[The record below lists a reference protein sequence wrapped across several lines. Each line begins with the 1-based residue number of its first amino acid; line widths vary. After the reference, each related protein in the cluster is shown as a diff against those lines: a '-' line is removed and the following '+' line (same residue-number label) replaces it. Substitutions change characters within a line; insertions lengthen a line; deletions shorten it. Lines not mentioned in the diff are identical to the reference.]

1 MWLRKSLVHSGTRVP
16 PVSGEQ
22 SYPRMELAILLALA
36 ASICTAT
43 SSVCQRLGAR
53 HMEEAHNQG
62 ELSGFDPL
70 LVLRL
75 ARQPTWLLGF
85 FSMLAGFAFQISA
98 LHFGP
103 LALVQ
108 PILAVELLLVF
119 GYLAL
124 RFRPRQGPRFGNWR
138 EWSAALAMS
147 VGISIFLRAAAPTGG
162 TEHAP
167 ALSWWISGVA
177 ALIGVTIAILAVRD
191 GSPTRHA
198 AGLGIATGIAWGF
211 VAAVIK
217 ELSARISDGPAAI
230 FGSWPVYVLIVTGAA
245 AMLLASH
252 AISAGP
258 LAASQPG
265 FTIGDPVVA
274 ILLGAF
280 LFRERLGTSP
290 AALAAEVAGM
300 LVLAL
305 GVWTL
310 SGSRLI
316 TSAPHCEPKREAGE
330 STSRELTRRSR

>member
-1 MWLRKSLVHSGTRVP
+1 
-16 PVSGEQ
+16 
-22 SYPRMELAILLALA
+22 MELAILLSLA

-43 SSVCQRLGAR
+43 SSICQRLGAR
-53 HMEEAHNQG
+53 HMEQAHNQG
-62 ELSGFDPL
+62 ELSGFDAL

-85 FSMLAGFAFQISA
+85 CCMLAGFALQISA

-108 PILAVELLLVF
+108 PILAVELLFVF

-124 RFRPRQGPRFGNWR
+124 RFRTSQGGRLANWR
-138 EWSAALAMS
+138 EWAAAIAMS
-147 VGISIFLRAAAPTGG
+147 AGIAVFLRAAAPTGG
-162 TEHAP
+162 TQHAP
-167 ALSWWISGVA
+167 ALAWWISGLA
-177 ALIGVTIAILAVRD
+177 ALAGATITILAVRR
-191 GSPTRHA
+191 GSTTRRA
-198 AGLGIATGIAWGF
+198 AGLGIATGIVWGF

-217 ELSARISDGPAAI
+217 ELSSRITDGPAAI
-230 FGSWPVYVLIVTGAA
+230 FGSWSVYVLIVTGAA

-274 ILLGAF
+274 ILLGTF
-280 LFRERLGTSP
+280 LFREHLGTSP
-290 AALAAEVAGM
+290 GAVIAQVTGLI
-300 LVLAL
+300 VLAV

-316 TSAPHCEPKREAGE
+316 TNAPHARPKPEAGDGA
-330 STSRELTRRSR
+330 SRERPGDRDEADAKTG